1 MASGAVNVLIDPV
14 NVLWQ
19 MESQFQVDFNGVSA
33 SDFGGTSFTFFS
45 AKDATQYYA
54 WGDEN
59 STDADPTE
67 TGTGIEVDYAASAS
81 STAIATAAASAINA
95 VADFSASSSG
105 TVVTVT
111 NAAVGEST
119 DAADTDAGVAITI
132 CRRGKD
138 FDLGLLQ
145 GDVEL
150 SFAPANFI
158 LQAHQT
164 GVTPRA
170 ALYQGI
176 ETLEVSLTM
185 QETIN
190 SKLQE
195 IYGLY
200 GTNSSFTPSGGSSAV
215 FGAGNVKQGNNLLQ
229 DAARLIMRPVGQ
241 SSAGVNDKNLMLAIP
256 IPDTLV
262 FSGENPRTLSM
273 TWQGFL
279 DDTIDTRV
287 NALLF
292 GDSSQS
298 GLAV

>member
-1 MASGAVNVLIDPV
+1 MASGAVNILIDPV

-19 MESQFQVDFNGVSA
+19 METQFQVDFDGVTA
-33 SDFGGTSFTFFS
+33 AGFGGTSFTFYS

-59 STDADPTE
+59 STDVDPAE
-67 TGTGIEVDYAASAS
+67 AGTGIEVDYAAGAS
-81 STAIATAAASAINA
+81 STAIATACAAAIDG
-95 VADFSASSSG
+95 VADFSATSDG
-105 TVVTVT
+105 TVVTVR
-111 NAAVGEST
+111 NAAIGEST
-119 DAADTDAGVAITI
+119 DAVDTDSGVAITI

-138 FDLGLLQ
+138 FDLGLLE

-150 SFAPANFI
+150 NFSPANFI
-158 LQAHQT
+158 VQSHQT

-176 ETLEVSLTM
+176 ETLEATCTM

-190 SKLQE
+190 SNLQE

-200 GTNSSFTPSGGSSAV
+200 GTNSPFTPAGGSTTV
-215 FGAGNVKQGNNLLQ
+215 FGVGNNKQGNNLLI
-229 DAARLIMRPVGQ
+229 DAARLVLRPV
-241 SSAGVNDKNLMLAIP
+241 SETAASVNDKNLMLAIP

-262 FSGENPRTLSM
+262 MSGENPRTLSV

-279 DDTIDTRV
+279 DDTIDSRV
-287 NALLF
+287 AALAF
-292 GDSSQS
+292 GDASQ
-298 GLAV
+298 L